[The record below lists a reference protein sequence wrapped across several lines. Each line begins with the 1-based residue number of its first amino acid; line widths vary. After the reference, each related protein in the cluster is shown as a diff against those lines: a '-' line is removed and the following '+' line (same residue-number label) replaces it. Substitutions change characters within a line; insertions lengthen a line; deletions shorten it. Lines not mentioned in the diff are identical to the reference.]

1 MFLIFLNFHKGYFM
15 SQRYDFIIVGAGT
28 AGCLLAN
35 RLSANG
41 KFSVALIEAGG
52 SDNYHWV
59 HIPVGYLYCMGNKR
73 TDWLYKTTKQEGL
86 NGRELNYPRGKVMGG
101 CSSINGM
108 IYMRGQAADYDL
120 WRQMGNDGWS
130 WDDVLPYFKNMEDSY
145 EGENKF
151 HGSGGEWK
159 VNQQRLSWDV
169 LDSFK
174 EAAVEA
180 GIPEIDDFNEGNN
193 FGVSYFKVNQNAG
206 LRWNTVKAFLK
217 PIKNRK
223 NLTILSKCEVSK
235 IILDNK
241 KTKGVEVFR
250 NGKLEE
256 IFVNREIILASGSVG
271 SPKILELSGIGNPEI
286 LRKLGIKTEVENKNI
301 GENLQ
306 DHLQLRVIYKL
317 ENAKTLNQ
325 KANSIL
331 GKLGIGLE
339 YAFKRTGP
347 MSMAPSQL
355 GVFAMSD
362 NSYDTPNL
370 QFHVQ
375 PLSLDKFGDP
385 LHNFP
390 GLTASVCNLNP
401 QSRGNVHIVSRDHR
415 DAPSIDPNYLSAEQD
430 KIVAAQSIKLARRII
445 SQPAMKKY
453 NPQEFAPGI
462 QFQSEEDLKKVAGDI
477 GTTIFHPV
485 GTCAMGKSISSVTD
499 SNLKVRG
506 VEGLRVADASIMPT
520 ITSGNTNAPTLMIAE
535 KASEMILNSNKI

>member
-1 MFLIFLNFHKGYFM
+1 
-15 SQRYDFIIVGAGT
+15 
-28 AGCLLAN
+28 
-35 RLSANG
+35 
-41 KFSVALIEAGG
+41 
-52 SDNYHWV
+52 
-59 HIPVGYLYCMGNKR
+59 
-73 TDWLYKTTKQEGL
+73 
-86 NGRELNYPRGKVMGG
+86 MGG

-108 IYMRGQAADYDL
+108 IYMRGQANDYDQ
-120 WRQMGNDGWS
+120 WRQMGNEGWS

-159 VNQQRLSWDV
+159 VNQQRLSWEV

-174 EAAVEA
+174 EATIEA
-180 GIPEIDDFNEGNN
+180 GIPQVDDFNEGNN
-193 FGVSYFKVNQNAG
+193 FGVSYFKVNQNDG

-217 PIKNRK
+217 PVKNRK
-223 NLTILSKCEVSK
+223 NLRVISKCEVSK
-235 IILDNK
+235 IILKNK
-241 KTKGVEVFR
+241 KAKGVKVFR
-250 NGKLEE
+250 NGKSEE
-256 IFVNREIILASGSVG
+256 IYVNREIILSSGSIG
-271 SPKILELSGIGNPEI
+271 SPKILELSGIGNPNI
-286 LRKLGIKTEVENKNI
+286 LSKLGIDTEVESKNI

-306 DHLQLRVIYKL
+306 DHLQLRVIYEL

-325 KANSIL
+325 KANSFI

-339 YAFKRTGP
+339 YALKRTGP

-355 GVFAMSD
+355 GLFAMSD
-362 NSYDTPNL
+362 KSHETPNL

-375 PLSLDKFGDP
+375 PLSLDKFGEP

-401 QSRGNVHIVSRDHR
+401 QSRGNVHIVSKDYKI
-415 DAPSIDPNYLSAEQD
+415 APSIDPNYLSAEQD
-430 KIVAAQSIKLARRII
+430 KIVAAQSIKLARKII

-453 NPQEFAPGI
+453 NPKEYAPGI
-462 QFQSEEDLKKVAGDI
+462 QFQSEDDLKKVAGDI

-485 GTCAMGKSISSVTD
+485 GTCAMGTNVSSVTD

-506 VEGLRVADASIMPT
+506 VEGLRIADASIMPT

-535 KASEMILNSNKI
+535 KASEMILKSNKI

>member
-1 MFLIFLNFHKGYFM
+1 M
-15 SQRYDFIIVGAGT
+15 SLEFDFIVVGAGT

-41 KFSVALIEAGG
+41 RYTVALLEAGG

-73 TDWLYKTTKQEGL
+73 TDWLYKTTKQKGL

-108 IYMRGQAADYDL
+108 IYMRGQANDYDQ
-120 WRQMGNDGWS
+120 WRQMGNEGWG

-159 VNQQRLSWDV
+159 VNQQRLSWEV

-174 EAAVEA
+174 DATIEA
-180 GIPEIDDFNEGNN
+180 GIPQVDDFNEGNN
-193 FGVSYFKVNQNAG
+193 FGVSYFKVNQNDG
-206 LRWNTVKAFLK
+206 LRWNTVKAFLE
-217 PIKNRK
+217 PVKNRK
-223 NLTILSKCEVSK
+223 NLRVISKCEVSK
-235 IILDNK
+235 IILKNK
-241 KTKGVEVFR
+241 KAKGLQVFR
-250 NGKLEE
+250 NGKSEE
-256 IFVNREIILASGSVG
+256 IYVNREIILASGSIG
-271 SPKILELSGIGNPEI
+271 SPKILELSGIGNPNI
-286 LRKLGIKTEVENKNI
+286 LSKLGIDTEVESKNI

-306 DHLQLRVIYKL
+306 DHLQLRVIYEL

-325 KANSIL
+325 KANSFI

-339 YAFKRTGP
+339 YALKRTGP

-355 GVFAMSD
+355 GLFAMSD
-362 NSYDTPNL
+362 KSHETPNL

-375 PLSLDKFGDP
+375 PLSLDKFGEP

-401 QSRGNVHIVSRDHR
+401 QSRGNVHIVSKDYKI
-415 DAPSIDPNYLSAEQD
+415 APSIDPNYLSAEQD
-430 KIVAAQSIKLARRII
+430 KIVAAQSIRLARKII

-453 NPQEFAPGI
+453 NPKEYAPGI
-462 QFQSEEDLKKVAGDI
+462 QFQSEDDLKKVAGDI

-485 GTCAMGKSISSVTD
+485 GTCAMGTNITSVTD

-506 VEGLRVADASIMPT
+506 VEGLRIADASIMPT

-535 KASEMILNSNKI
+535 KASEMILKSNKI

>member
-1 MFLIFLNFHKGYFM
+1 M
-15 SQRYDFIIVGAGT
+15 SLQFDFIIVGAGT

-41 KFSVALIEAGG
+41 KHTVALLEAGG

-73 TDWLYKTTKQEGL
+73 TDWLYKTTKQKGL

-108 IYMRGQAADYDL
+108 IYMRGQANDYDQ
-120 WRQMGNDGWS
+120 WRQMGNEGWS

-159 VNQQRLSWDV
+159 VNQQRLSWEV

-174 EAAVEA
+174 EATIEA
-180 GIPEIDDFNEGNN
+180 GIPQIDDFNEGNN
-193 FGVSYFKVNQNAG
+193 FGVSYFKVNQNDG

-217 PIKNRK
+217 PVKNRK
-223 NLTILSKCEVSK
+223 NLRVISKCEVSK
-235 IILDNK
+235 IILKNK
-241 KTKGVEVFR
+241 KAKGVKVFR
-250 NGKLEE
+250 NGKSEE
-256 IFVNREIILASGSVG
+256 IYVNREIILSSGAIG
-271 SPKILELSGIGNPEI
+271 SPKILELSGIGNPNI
-286 LRKLGIKTEVENKNI
+286 LSKLGIDTEVESKNI

-306 DHLQLRVIYKL
+306 DHLQLRVIYEL

-325 KANSIL
+325 KANSFI

-339 YAFKRTGP
+339 YALKRTGP

-355 GVFAMSD
+355 GLFAMSD
-362 NSYDTPNL
+362 KSHETPNL

-375 PLSLDKFGDP
+375 PLSLDKFGEP

-401 QSRGNVHIVSRDHR
+401 QSRGNVHIVSKDYKI
-415 DAPSIDPNYLSAEQD
+415 APSIDPNYLSAEKD
-430 KIVAAQSIKLARRII
+430 KIVAAQSIKLARKII

-453 NPQEFAPGI
+453 NPKEYAPGI
-462 QFQSEEDLKKVAGDI
+462 HFQSEDELKKVTGDI

-485 GTCAMGKSISSVTD
+485 GTCAMGTNVSSVTD

-506 VEGLRVADASIMPT
+506 VEGLRVADASVMPT

-535 KASEMILNSNKI
+535 KASEMILKSNKI

>member
-1 MFLIFLNFHKGYFM
+1 M
-15 SQRYDFIIVGAGT
+15 SLEFDFIVVGAGT

-41 KFSVALIEAGG
+41 RYTVALLEAGG

-73 TDWLYKTTKQEGL
+73 TDWLYKTTKQKGL

-108 IYMRGQAADYDL
+108 IYMRGQANDYDQ
-120 WRQMGNDGWS
+120 WRQMGNEGWG

-159 VNQQRLSWDV
+159 VNQQRLSWEV

-174 EAAVEA
+174 DATIEA
-180 GIPEIDDFNEGNN
+180 GIPQVDDFNEGNN
-193 FGVSYFKVNQNAG
+193 FGVSYFKVNQNDG
-206 LRWNTVKAFLK
+206 LRWNTVKAFLE

-223 NLTILSKCEVSK
+223 NLRVISKCEVSK
-235 IILDNK
+235 IILKNK
-241 KTKGVEVFR
+241 KAKGLQVFR
-250 NGKLEE
+250 NGKSEE
-256 IFVNREIILASGSVG
+256 IYVNREIILASGSIG
-271 SPKILELSGIGNPEI
+271 SPKILELSGIGNPNI
-286 LRKLGIKTEVENKNI
+286 LSKLGIDTEVESKNI

-306 DHLQLRVIYKL
+306 DHLQLRVIYEL

-325 KANSIL
+325 KANSFI

-339 YAFKRTGP
+339 YALKRTGP

-355 GVFAMSD
+355 GLFAMSD
-362 NSYDTPNL
+362 KSHETPNL

-375 PLSLDKFGDP
+375 PLSLDKFGEP

-401 QSRGNVHIVSRDHR
+401 QSRGNVHIVSKDYKI
-415 DAPSIDPNYLSAEQD
+415 APSIDPNYLSAEQD
-430 KIVAAQSIKLARRII
+430 KIVAAQSIRLARKII

-453 NPQEFAPGI
+453 NPKEYAPGI
-462 QFQSEEDLKKVAGDI
+462 QFQSEDDLKKVAGDI

-485 GTCAMGKSISSVTD
+485 GTCAMGTNVSSVTD

-506 VEGLRVADASIMPT
+506 VEGLRIADASIMPT

>member
-1 MFLIFLNFHKGYFM
+1 MTLMK
-15 SQRYDFIIVGAGT
+15 
-28 AGCLLAN
+28 
-35 RLSANG
+35 
-41 KFSVALIEAGG
+41 
-52 SDNYHWV
+52 
-59 HIPVGYLYCMGNKR
+59 
-73 TDWLYKTTKQEGL
+73 
-86 NGRELNYPRGKVMGG
+86 
-101 CSSINGM
+101 
-108 IYMRGQAADYDL
+108 
-120 WRQMGNDGWS
+120 
-130 WDDVLPYFKNMEDSY
+130 
-145 EGENKF
+145 
-151 HGSGGEWK
+151 
-159 VNQQRLSWDV
+159 
-169 LDSFK
+169 
-174 EAAVEA
+174 
-180 GIPEIDDFNEGNN
+180 GNN

-256 IFVNREIILASGSVG
+256 IFVNREIILTSGSVG

-375 PLSLDKFGDP
+375 PLSLDKFGEP

-415 DAPSIDPNYLSAEQD
+415 VAPSIDPNYLSAEQD

-485 GTCAMGKSISSVTD
+485 GTCAMGNSISSVTD
-499 SNLKVRG
+499 SNLKVKGYRWFKG
-506 VEGLRVADASIMPT
+506 CRRF
-520 ITSGNTNAPTLMIAE
+520 NNAYYYFW
-535 KASEMILNSNKI
+535 

>member
-1 MFLIFLNFHKGYFM
+1 M
-15 SQRYDFIIVGAGT
+15 SLQFDFIIVGAGT

-41 KFSVALIEAGG
+41 KYTVALLEAGG

-73 TDWLYKTTKQEGL
+73 TDWLYKTTKQKGL

-108 IYMRGQAADYDL
+108 IYMRGQANDYDQ
-120 WRQMGNDGWS
+120 WRQLGNEGWS

-159 VNQQRLSWDV
+159 VNQQRLSWEV

-174 EAAVEA
+174 EATIEA
-180 GIPEIDDFNEGNN
+180 GIPQVDDFNEGNN
-193 FGVSYFKVNQNAG
+193 FGVSYFKVNQNDG
-206 LRWNTVKAFLK
+206 LRWNTVKAFLE
-217 PIKNRK
+217 PVKNRK
-223 NLTILSKCEVSK
+223 NLRVISKCEVSK
-235 IILDNK
+235 IILKNK
-241 KTKGVEVFR
+241 KAKGVKVFR
-250 NGKLEE
+250 NGKSEE
-256 IFVNREIILASGSVG
+256 IYVNREIILSSGSIG
-271 SPKILELSGIGNPEI
+271 SPKILELSGIGNPNI
-286 LRKLGIKTEVENKNI
+286 LSKLGIDTEVESKNI

-306 DHLQLRVIYKL
+306 DHLQLRVIYEL

-325 KANSIL
+325 KANSFI

-339 YAFKRTGP
+339 YALKRTGP

-355 GVFAMSD
+355 GLFAMSD
-362 NSYDTPNL
+362 KSHETPNL

-375 PLSLDKFGDP
+375 PLSLDKFGEP

-401 QSRGNVHIVSRDHR
+401 QSRGNVHIVSKDYKI
-415 DAPSIDPNYLSAEQD
+415 APSIDPNYLSAEKD
-430 KIVAAQSIKLARRII
+430 KIVAAQSIKLARKII

-453 NPQEFAPGI
+453 NPKEYAPGI
-462 QFQSEEDLKKVAGDI
+462 QFQSEDDLKKVAGDI

-485 GTCAMGKSISSVTD
+485 GTCAMGTNVSSVTD

-506 VEGLRVADASIMPT
+506 VEGLRIADASIMPT

-535 KASEMILNSNKI
+535 KASEMILKSNKI

>member
-1 MFLIFLNFHKGYFM
+1 M
-15 SQRYDFIIVGAGT
+15 SLQFDFIIVGAGT

-41 KFSVALIEAGG
+41 KYTVALLEAGG

-73 TDWLYKTTKQEGL
+73 TDWLYKTTKQKGL

-108 IYMRGQAADYDL
+108 IYMRGQANDYDQ
-120 WRQMGNDGWS
+120 WRQMGNEGWS

-159 VNQQRLSWDV
+159 VNQQRLSWEV

-174 EAAVEA
+174 EATIEA
-180 GIPEIDDFNEGNN
+180 GIPQVDDFNEGNN
-193 FGVSYFKVNQNAG
+193 FGVSYFKVNQNNG

-217 PIKNRK
+217 PVKNRK
-223 NLTILSKCEVSK
+223 NLRVISKCEVSK
-235 IILDNK
+235 IILKNK
-241 KTKGVEVFR
+241 KAKGVKVFR
-250 NGKLEE
+250 NGKSEE
-256 IFVNREIILASGSVG
+256 IYVNREIILSSGSIG
-271 SPKILELSGIGNPEI
+271 SPKILELSGIGNPNI
-286 LRKLGIKTEVENKNI
+286 LSKLGIDTEVESKNI

-306 DHLQLRVIYKL
+306 DHLQLRVIYEL

-325 KANSIL
+325 KANSFI

-339 YAFKRTGP
+339 YALKRTGP

-355 GVFAMSD
+355 GLFAMSD
-362 NSYDTPNL
+362 KSHETPNL

-375 PLSLDKFGDP
+375 PLSLDKFGEP

-401 QSRGNVHIVSRDHR
+401 QSRGNVHIVSKDYKI
-415 DAPSIDPNYLSAEQD
+415 APSIDPNYLSAEQD
-430 KIVAAQSIKLARRII
+430 KIVAAQSIKLARKII

-453 NPQEFAPGI
+453 NPKEYAPGI
-462 QFQSEEDLKKVAGDI
+462 QFQSENDLKKVAGDI

-485 GTCAMGKSISSVTD
+485 GTCAMGTNVSSVTD

-506 VEGLRVADASIMPT
+506 VEGLRIADASIMPT

-535 KASEMILNSNKI
+535 KASEMILKSNKI

>member
-1 MFLIFLNFHKGYFM
+1 M
-15 SQRYDFIIVGAGT
+15 SLEFDFIVVGAGT

-41 KFSVALIEAGG
+41 RYTVALLEAGG

-73 TDWLYKTTKQEGL
+73 TDWLYKTTKQKGL

-108 IYMRGQAADYDL
+108 IYMRGQANDYDQ
-120 WRQMGNDGWS
+120 WRQLGNEGWS

-159 VNQQRLSWDV
+159 VNQQRLSWEV

-174 EAAVEA
+174 EATIEA
-180 GIPEIDDFNEGNN
+180 GIPQVDDFNEGNN
-193 FGVSYFKVNQNAG
+193 FGVSYFKVNQNDG

-217 PIKNRK
+217 PVKNRK
-223 NLTILSKCEVSK
+223 NLRVISKCEVSK
-235 IILDNK
+235 IILKNK
-241 KTKGVEVFR
+241 KAKGVKVFR
-250 NGKLEE
+250 NGKSEE
-256 IFVNREIILASGSVG
+256 IYVNREIILSSGSIG
-271 SPKILELSGIGNPEI
+271 SPKILELSGIGNPNI
-286 LRKLGIKTEVENKNI
+286 LSKLGIDTEVESKNI

-306 DHLQLRVIYKL
+306 DHLQLRVIYEL

-325 KANSIL
+325 KANSFI

-339 YAFKRTGP
+339 YALKRTGP

-355 GVFAMSD
+355 GLFAMSD
-362 NSYDTPNL
+362 KSHETPNL

-375 PLSLDKFGDP
+375 PLSLDKFGEP

-401 QSRGNVHIVSRDHR
+401 QSRGNVHIVSKDYKI
-415 DAPSIDPNYLSAEQD
+415 APSIDPNYLSAEKD
-430 KIVAAQSIKLARRII
+430 KIVAAQSIKLARKII

-453 NPQEFAPGI
+453 NPKEYAPGI
-462 QFQSEEDLKKVAGDI
+462 QFQSEDDLKKVAGDI

-485 GTCAMGKSISSVTD
+485 GTCAMGTNVSSVTD

-506 VEGLRVADASIMPT
+506 VEGLRIADASIMPT

-535 KASEMILNSNKI
+535 KASEMILKSNKI

>member
-1 MFLIFLNFHKGYFM
+1 M
-15 SQRYDFIIVGAGT
+15 SLQFDFIVVGAGT

-41 KFSVALIEAGG
+41 KYTVALLEAGG

-73 TDWLYKTTKQEGL
+73 TDWLYKTTKQKGL

-108 IYMRGQAADYDL
+108 IYMRGQANDYDQ
-120 WRQMGNDGWS
+120 WRQMGNEGWS

-159 VNQQRLSWDV
+159 VNQQRLSWEV

-174 EAAVEA
+174 EATIEA
-180 GIPEIDDFNEGNN
+180 GIPQVDDFNEGNN
-193 FGVSYFKVNQNAG
+193 FGVSYFKVNQNDG

-217 PIKNRK
+217 PVKNRK
-223 NLTILSKCEVSK
+223 NLRVISKCEVSK
-235 IILDNK
+235 IILKNK
-241 KTKGVEVFR
+241 KAKGVKVFR
-250 NGKLEE
+250 NGKSEE
-256 IFVNREIILASGSVG
+256 IYVNREIILSSGAIG
-271 SPKILELSGIGNPEI
+271 SPKILELSGIGNPNI
-286 LRKLGIKTEVENKNI
+286 LSKLGIDTEVESKNI

-306 DHLQLRVIYKL
+306 DHLQLRVIYEL

-325 KANSIL
+325 KANSFI

-339 YAFKRTGP
+339 YALKRTGP

-355 GVFAMSD
+355 GLFAMSD
-362 NSYDTPNL
+362 KSHETPNL

-375 PLSLDKFGDP
+375 PLSLDKFGEP

-401 QSRGNVHIVSRDHR
+401 QSRGNVHIVSKDYKV
-415 DAPSIDPNYLSAEQD
+415 APSIDPNYLSAEQD
-430 KIVAAQSIKLARRII
+430 KIVAAQSIKLARKII

-453 NPQEFAPGI
+453 NPKEYAPGI
-462 QFQSEEDLKKVAGDI
+462 QFQSEDDLKKVAGDI

-485 GTCAMGKSISSVTD
+485 GTCAMGTNVSSVTD

-506 VEGLRVADASIMPT
+506 VEGLRIADASIMPT

-535 KASEMILNSNKI
+535 KASEMILKSNKI

>member
-1 MFLIFLNFHKGYFM
+1 M
-15 SQRYDFIIVGAGT
+15 SLQFDFIIVGAGT

-41 KFSVALIEAGG
+41 KYTVALLEAGG

-73 TDWLYKTTKQEGL
+73 TDWLYKTTKQKGL

-108 IYMRGQAADYDL
+108 IYMRGQANDYDQ
-120 WRQMGNDGWS
+120 WRQMGNEGWG

-159 VNQQRLSWDV
+159 VNQQRLSWEV

-174 EAAVEA
+174 EATIEA
-180 GIPEIDDFNEGNN
+180 GIPQVDDFNEGNN
-193 FGVSYFKVNQNAG
+193 FGVSYFKVNQNDG

-217 PIKNRK
+217 PVKNRK
-223 NLTILSKCEVSK
+223 NLRVISKCEVSK
-235 IILDNK
+235 IILKNK
-241 KTKGVEVFR
+241 KAKGVKVFR
-250 NGKLEE
+250 NGKSEE
-256 IFVNREIILASGSVG
+256 IYVNREIILSSGSIG
-271 SPKILELSGIGNPEI
+271 SPKILELSGIGNPNI
-286 LRKLGIKTEVENKNI
+286 LSKLGIDTEVESKNI

-306 DHLQLRVIYKL
+306 DHLQLRVIYEL

-325 KANSIL
+325 KANSFI

-339 YAFKRTGP
+339 YALKRTGP

-355 GVFAMSD
+355 GLFAMSD
-362 NSYDTPNL
+362 KSHETPNL

-375 PLSLDKFGDP
+375 PLSLDKFGEP

-401 QSRGNVHIVSRDHR
+401 QSRGNVHIVSKDYKI
-415 DAPSIDPNYLSAEQD
+415 APSIDPNYLSAEKD
-430 KIVAAQSIKLARRII
+430 KIVAAQSIKLARKII

-453 NPQEFAPGI
+453 NPKEYAPGI
-462 QFQSEEDLKKVAGDI
+462 QFQSEDDLKKVAGDI

-485 GTCAMGKSISSVTD
+485 GTCAMGTNVSSVTD

-506 VEGLRVADASIMPT
+506 VEGLRIADASIMPT

-535 KASEMILNSNKI
+535 KASEMILKSNKI

>member
-1 MFLIFLNFHKGYFM
+1 M
-15 SQRYDFIIVGAGT
+15 SLQFDFIIVGAGT

-41 KFSVALIEAGG
+41 KYTVALLEAGG

-73 TDWLYKTTKQEGL
+73 TDWLYKTTKQKGL

-108 IYMRGQAADYDL
+108 IYMRGQANDYDQ
-120 WRQMGNDGWS
+120 WRQMGNEGWS

-159 VNQQRLSWDV
+159 VNQQRLSWEV

-174 EAAVEA
+174 EATIEA
-180 GIPEIDDFNEGNN
+180 GIPQVDDFNEGNN
-193 FGVSYFKVNQNAG
+193 FGVSYFKVNQNDG

-217 PIKNRK
+217 PVKNRK
-223 NLTILSKCEVSK
+223 NLRVISKCEVSK
-235 IILDNK
+235 IILKNK
-241 KTKGVEVFR
+241 KAKGVKVFR
-250 NGKLEE
+250 NGKSEE
-256 IFVNREIILASGSVG
+256 IYVNREIILSSGSIG
-271 SPKILELSGIGNPEI
+271 SPKILELSGIGNPNI
-286 LRKLGIKTEVENKNI
+286 LSKLGIDTEVESKNI

-306 DHLQLRVIYKL
+306 DHLQLRVIYEL

-325 KANSIL
+325 KANSFI

-339 YAFKRTGP
+339 YALKRTGP

-355 GVFAMSD
+355 GLFAMSD
-362 NSYDTPNL
+362 KSHETPNL

-375 PLSLDKFGDP
+375 PLSLDKFGEP

-401 QSRGNVHIVSRDHR
+401 QSRGNVHIVSKDYKI
-415 DAPSIDPNYLSAEQD
+415 APSIDPNYLSAEKD
-430 KIVAAQSIKLARRII
+430 KIVAAQSINLARKII

-453 NPQEFAPGI
+453 NPKEYAPGI
-462 QFQSEEDLKKVAGDI
+462 QFQSEDDLKKVAGDI

-485 GTCAMGKSISSVTD
+485 GTCAMGTNVSSVTD

-506 VEGLRVADASIMPT
+506 VEGLRIADASIMPT

-535 KASEMILNSNKI
+535 KASEMILKSNKI

>member
-1 MFLIFLNFHKGYFM
+1 M
-15 SQRYDFIIVGAGT
+15 SLKFDFIVVGAGT

-41 KFSVALIEAGG
+41 KYTVALLEAGG

-73 TDWLYKTTKQEGL
+73 TDWLYKTTKQKGL

-108 IYMRGQAADYDL
+108 IYMRGQANDYDQ
-120 WRQMGNDGWS
+120 WRQMGNEGWS

-159 VNQQRLSWDV
+159 VNQQRLSWEV

-174 EAAVEA
+174 EATIEA
-180 GIPEIDDFNEGNN
+180 GIPQVDDFNEGNN
-193 FGVSYFKVNQNAG
+193 FGVSYFKVNQNDG

-217 PIKNRK
+217 PVKNRK
-223 NLTILSKCEVSK
+223 NLRVISKCEVSK
-235 IILDNK
+235 IILKNK
-241 KTKGVEVFR
+241 KAKGVKVFR
-250 NGKLEE
+250 NGKSEE
-256 IFVNREIILASGSVG
+256 IYVNREIILSSGSIG
-271 SPKILELSGIGNPEI
+271 SPKILELSGIGNPNI
-286 LRKLGIKTEVENKNI
+286 LSKLGIDTEVESKNI

-306 DHLQLRVIYKL
+306 DHLQLRVIYEL

-325 KANSIL
+325 KANSFI

-339 YAFKRTGP
+339 YALKRTGP

-355 GVFAMSD
+355 GLFAMSD
-362 NSYDTPNL
+362 KSHETPNL

-375 PLSLDKFGDP
+375 PLSLDKFGEP

-401 QSRGNVHIVSRDHR
+401 QSRGNVHIVSKDYKI
-415 DAPSIDPNYLSAEQD
+415 APSIDPNYLSAEQD
-430 KIVAAQSIKLARRII
+430 KIVAAQSIKLARKII

-453 NPQEFAPGI
+453 NPKEYAPGI
-462 QFQSEEDLKKVAGDI
+462 QFQSEDDLKKVAGDI

-485 GTCAMGKSISSVTD
+485 GTCAMGTNVSSVTD

-506 VEGLRVADASIMPT
+506 VEGLRIADASIMPT

-535 KASEMILNSNKI
+535 KASEMILKSNKI

>member
-1 MFLIFLNFHKGYFM
+1 M
-15 SQRYDFIIVGAGT
+15 SLQFDFIVVGAGT

-41 KFSVALIEAGG
+41 KYTVALLEAGG

-73 TDWLYKTTKQEGL
+73 TDWLYKTTKQKGL

-108 IYMRGQAADYDL
+108 IYMRGQANDYDQ
-120 WRQMGNDGWS
+120 WRQMGNEGWS

-159 VNQQRLSWDV
+159 VNQQRLSWEV

-174 EAAVEA
+174 EATIEA
-180 GIPEIDDFNEGNN
+180 GIPQVDDFNEGNN
-193 FGVSYFKVNQNAG
+193 FGVSYFKVNQNDG

-217 PIKNRK
+217 PVKNRK
-223 NLTILSKCEVSK
+223 NLRVISKCEVSK
-235 IILDNK
+235 IILKNK
-241 KTKGVEVFR
+241 KAKGVKVFR
-250 NGKLEE
+250 NGKSEE
-256 IFVNREIILASGSVG
+256 IYVNREIILSSGSIG
-271 SPKILELSGIGNPEI
+271 SPKILELSGIGNPNI
-286 LRKLGIKTEVENKNI
+286 LSKLGIDTEVESKNI

-306 DHLQLRVIYKL
+306 DHLQLRVIYEL

-325 KANSIL
+325 KANSFI

-339 YAFKRTGP
+339 YALKRTGP

-355 GVFAMSD
+355 GLFAMSD
-362 NSYDTPNL
+362 KSHETPNL

-375 PLSLDKFGDP
+375 PLSLDKFGEP

-401 QSRGNVHIVSRDHR
+401 QSRGNVHIVSKDYKI
-415 DAPSIDPNYLSAEQD
+415 APSIDPNYLSAEQD
-430 KIVAAQSIKLARRII
+430 KIVAAQSIKLARKII

-453 NPQEFAPGI
+453 NPKEYAPGI
-462 QFQSEEDLKKVAGDI
+462 QFQSEDDLKKVAGDI

-485 GTCAMGKSISSVTD
+485 GTCAMGTNVSSVTD

-506 VEGLRVADASIMPT
+506 VEGLRIADASIMPT

-535 KASEMILNSNKI
+535 KASEMILKSNKI

>member
-1 MFLIFLNFHKGYFM
+1 M
-15 SQRYDFIIVGAGT
+15 SLQFDFIIVGAGT

-41 KFSVALIEAGG
+41 KFTVALLEAGG

-73 TDWLYKTTKQEGL
+73 TDWLYKTTKQKGL

-108 IYMRGQAADYDL
+108 IYMRGQANDYDQ
-120 WRQMGNDGWS
+120 WRQMGNEGWS

-159 VNQQRLSWDV
+159 VNQQRLSWEV

-174 EAAVEA
+174 EATIEA
-180 GIPEIDDFNEGNN
+180 GIPQVDDFNEGNN
-193 FGVSYFKVNQNAG
+193 FGVSYFKVNQNDG

-217 PIKNRK
+217 PVKNRK
-223 NLTILSKCEVSK
+223 NLRVISKCEVSK
-235 IILDNK
+235 IILKNK
-241 KTKGVEVFR
+241 KAKGVKVFR
-250 NGKLEE
+250 NGKSEE
-256 IFVNREIILASGSVG
+256 IYVNREIILSSGSIG
-271 SPKILELSGIGNPEI
+271 SPKILELSGIGNPNI
-286 LRKLGIKTEVENKNI
+286 LSKLGIDTEVESKNI

-306 DHLQLRVIYKL
+306 DHLQLRVIYEL

-325 KANSIL
+325 KANSFI

-339 YAFKRTGP
+339 YALKRTGP

-355 GVFAMSD
+355 GLFAMSD
-362 NSYDTPNL
+362 KSHETPNL

-375 PLSLDKFGDP
+375 PLSLDKFGEP

-401 QSRGNVHIVSRDHR
+401 QSRGNVHIVSKDYKI
-415 DAPSIDPNYLSAEQD
+415 APSIDPNYLSAEQD
-430 KIVAAQSIKLARRII
+430 KIVAAQSIKLTRKII

-453 NPQEFAPGI
+453 NPKEYAPGI
-462 QFQSEEDLKKVAGDI
+462 QFQSEDDLKKVAGDI

-485 GTCAMGKSISSVTD
+485 GTCAMGTNVSSVTD

-506 VEGLRVADASIMPT
+506 VEGLRIADASIMPT

-535 KASEMILNSNKI
+535 KASEMILKSNKI

>member
-1 MFLIFLNFHKGYFM
+1 M
-15 SQRYDFIIVGAGT
+15 SLQFDFIIVGAGT

-41 KFSVALIEAGG
+41 KYTVALLEAGG

-73 TDWLYKTTKQEGL
+73 TDWLYKTTKQKGL

-108 IYMRGQAADYDL
+108 IYMRGQANDYDQ
-120 WRQMGNDGWS
+120 WRQMGNEGWS

-159 VNQQRLSWDV
+159 VNQQRLSWEV

-174 EAAVEA
+174 EATMEA
-180 GIPEIDDFNEGNN
+180 GIPQVDDFNEGNN
-193 FGVSYFKVNQNAG
+193 FGVSYFKVNQNDG

-217 PIKNRK
+217 PVKNRK
-223 NLTILSKCEVSK
+223 NLRVISKCEVSK
-235 IILDNK
+235 IILKNK
-241 KTKGVEVFR
+241 KAKGVKVFR
-250 NGKLEE
+250 NGKSEE
-256 IFVNREIILASGSVG
+256 IYVNREIILSSGSIG
-271 SPKILELSGIGNPEI
+271 SPKILELSGIGNPNI
-286 LRKLGIKTEVENKNI
+286 LSKVGIDTEVESKNI

-306 DHLQLRVIYKL
+306 DHLQLRVIYEL

-325 KANSIL
+325 KANSFI

-339 YAFKRTGP
+339 YALKRTGP

-355 GVFAMSD
+355 GLFAMSD
-362 NSYDTPNL
+362 KSHETPNL

-375 PLSLDKFGDP
+375 PLSLDKFGEP

-401 QSRGNVHIVSRDHR
+401 QSRGNVHIVSKDYKI
-415 DAPSIDPNYLSAEQD
+415 APSIDPNYLSAEKD
-430 KIVAAQSIKLARRII
+430 KIVAAQSIKLARKII

-453 NPQEFAPGI
+453 NPKEYAPGI
-462 QFQSEEDLKKVAGDI
+462 QFQSEDDLKKVAGDI

-485 GTCAMGKSISSVTD
+485 GTCAMGTNVSSVTD

-506 VEGLRVADASIMPT
+506 VEGLRIADASIMPT

-535 KASEMILNSNKI
+535 KASEMILKSNKI

>member
-1 MFLIFLNFHKGYFM
+1 
-15 SQRYDFIIVGAGT
+15 
-28 AGCLLAN
+28 
-35 RLSANG
+35 
-41 KFSVALIEAGG
+41 
-52 SDNYHWV
+52 
-59 HIPVGYLYCMGNKR
+59 
-73 TDWLYKTTKQEGL
+73 
-86 NGRELNYPRGKVMGG
+86 
-101 CSSINGM
+101 
-108 IYMRGQAADYDL
+108 
-120 WRQMGNDGWS
+120 
-130 WDDVLPYFKNMEDSY
+130 MEDSY

-159 VNQQRLSWDV
+159 VNQQRLSWDI

-286 LRKLGIKTEVENKNI
+286 LRKLGIKIEVENKNI

-375 PLSLDKFGDP
+375 PLSLDKFGEP

-415 DAPSIDPNYLSAEQD
+415 VAPSIDPNYLSAEQD

-485 GTCAMGKSISSVTD
+485 GTCAMGKGISSVTD

-506 VEGLRVADASIMPT
+506 LEGLRVADASIMPT

>member
-1 MFLIFLNFHKGYFM
+1 M
-15 SQRYDFIIVGAGT
+15 SLQFDFIIVGAGT

-41 KFSVALIEAGG
+41 KYTVALLEAGG

-73 TDWLYKTTKQEGL
+73 TDWLYKTTKQKGL

-108 IYMRGQAADYDL
+108 IYMRGQANDYDQ
-120 WRQMGNDGWS
+120 WRQMGNEGWS

-159 VNQQRLSWDV
+159 VNQQRLSWEV

-174 EAAVEA
+174 EATIEA
-180 GIPEIDDFNEGNN
+180 GIPQVDDFNEGNN
-193 FGVSYFKVNQNAG
+193 FGVSYFKVNQNDG

-217 PIKNRK
+217 PVKNRK
-223 NLTILSKCEVSK
+223 NLRVISKCEVSK
-235 IILDNK
+235 IILKNK
-241 KTKGVEVFR
+241 KAKGVKVFR
-250 NGKLEE
+250 NGKSEE
-256 IFVNREIILASGSVG
+256 IYVNREIILSSGAIG
-271 SPKILELSGIGNPEI
+271 SPKILELSGIGNPNI
-286 LRKLGIKTEVENKNI
+286 LSKLGIDTEVESKNI

-306 DHLQLRVIYKL
+306 DHLQLRVIYEL

-325 KANSIL
+325 KANSLI
-331 GKLGIGLE
+331 GKLGIALE
-339 YAFKRTGP
+339 YALKRTGP

-355 GVFAMSD
+355 GLFAMSD
-362 NSYDTPNL
+362 KSHETPNL

-375 PLSLDKFGDP
+375 PLSLDKFGEP

-401 QSRGNVHIVSRDHR
+401 QSRGNVHIVSMDYKI
-415 DAPSIDPNYLSAEQD
+415 APSIDPNYLSAEQD
-430 KIVAAQSIKLARRII
+430 KIVAAQSIKLARKII

-453 NPQEFAPGI
+453 NPKEYAPGI
-462 QFQSEEDLKKVAGDI
+462 QFQSEDELKKVAGDI

-485 GTCAMGKSISSVTD
+485 GTCAMGTNVSSVTD

-506 VEGLRVADASIMPT
+506 VEGLRVADASVMPT

-535 KASEMILNSNKI
+535 KASEMILKSNKI

>member
-1 MFLIFLNFHKGYFM
+1 
-15 SQRYDFIIVGAGT
+15 
-28 AGCLLAN
+28 
-35 RLSANG
+35 
-41 KFSVALIEAGG
+41 
-52 SDNYHWV
+52 
-59 HIPVGYLYCMGNKR
+59 
-73 TDWLYKTTKQEGL
+73 
-86 NGRELNYPRGKVMGG
+86 MGG

-108 IYMRGQAADYDL
+108 IYMRGQANDYDQ
-120 WRQMGNDGWS
+120 WRQLGNEGWS

-159 VNQQRLSWDV
+159 VNQQRLSWEV

-174 EAAVEA
+174 EATIEA
-180 GIPEIDDFNEGNN
+180 GIPQVDDFNEGNN
-193 FGVSYFKVNQNAG
+193 FGVSYFKVNQNDG

-217 PIKNRK
+217 PVKNRK
-223 NLTILSKCEVSK
+223 NLRVISKCEVSK
-235 IILDNK
+235 IILKNK
-241 KTKGVEVFR
+241 KAKGVKVFR
-250 NGKLEE
+250 NGKSEE
-256 IFVNREIILASGSVG
+256 IYVNREIILSSGSIG
-271 SPKILELSGIGNPEI
+271 SPKILELSGIGNPNI
-286 LRKLGIKTEVENKNI
+286 LSKLGIDTEVESKNI

-306 DHLQLRVIYKL
+306 DHLQLRVIYEL

-325 KANSIL
+325 KANSFI

-339 YAFKRTGP
+339 YALKRTGP

-355 GVFAMSD
+355 GLFAMSD
-362 NSYDTPNL
+362 KSHETPNL

-375 PLSLDKFGDP
+375 PLSLDKFGES

-401 QSRGNVHIVSRDHR
+401 QSRGNVHIVSKDYKI
-415 DAPSIDPNYLSAEQD
+415 APSIDPNYLSAEKD
-430 KIVAAQSIKLARRII
+430 KIVAAQSIKLARKII

-453 NPQEFAPGI
+453 NPKEYAPGI
-462 QFQSEEDLKKVAGDI
+462 QFQSEDDLKKVAGDI

-485 GTCAMGKSISSVTD
+485 GTCAMGTNVSSVTD

-506 VEGLRVADASIMPT
+506 VEGLRIADASIMPT

-535 KASEMILNSNKI
+535 KASEMILKSNKI

>member
-1 MFLIFLNFHKGYFM
+1 M
-15 SQRYDFIIVGAGT
+15 SLQFDFIIVGAGT

-41 KFSVALIEAGG
+41 KYTVALLEAGG

-73 TDWLYKTTKQEGL
+73 TDWLYKTTKQKGL

-108 IYMRGQAADYDL
+108 IYMRGQANDYDQ
-120 WRQMGNDGWS
+120 WRQMGNEGWS

-159 VNQQRLSWDV
+159 VNQQRLSWEV

-174 EAAVEA
+174 EATIEA
-180 GIPEIDDFNEGNN
+180 GIPQVDDFNEGNN
-193 FGVSYFKVNQNAG
+193 FGVSYFKVNQNDG

-217 PIKNRK
+217 PVKNRK
-223 NLTILSKCEVSK
+223 NLRVISKCEVSK
-235 IILDNK
+235 IILKNK
-241 KTKGVEVFR
+241 KAKGVKVFR
-250 NGKLEE
+250 NGKSEE
-256 IFVNREIILASGSVG
+256 IYVNREIILSSGAIG
-271 SPKILELSGIGNPEI
+271 SPKILELSGIGNPNI
-286 LRKLGIKTEVENKNI
+286 LSKLGIDTEVESKNI

-306 DHLQLRVIYKL
+306 DHLQLRVIYEL

-325 KANSIL
+325 KANSFI

-339 YAFKRTGP
+339 YALKRTGP

-355 GVFAMSD
+355 GLFAMSD
-362 NSYDTPNL
+362 KSHETPNL

-375 PLSLDKFGDP
+375 PLSLDKFGEP

-401 QSRGNVHIVSRDHR
+401 QSRGNVHIVSKDYKI
-415 DAPSIDPNYLSAEQD
+415 APSIDPNYLSAEQD
-430 KIVAAQSIKLARRII
+430 KIVAAQSIKLARKII

-453 NPQEFAPGI
+453 NPKEYAPGI
-462 QFQSEEDLKKVAGDI
+462 QFQSEDELKKVAGDI

-485 GTCAMGKSISSVTD
+485 GTCAMGTNVSSVTD

-506 VEGLRVADASIMPT
+506 VEGLRIADASIMPT

-535 KASEMILNSNKI
+535 KASEMILKSNKI

>member
-1 MFLIFLNFHKGYFM
+1 M
-15 SQRYDFIIVGAGT
+15 SLQFDFIIVGAGT

-41 KFSVALIEAGG
+41 KYTVALLEAGG

-73 TDWLYKTTKQEGL
+73 TDWLYKTTKQKGL

-108 IYMRGQAADYDL
+108 IYMRGQANDYDQ
-120 WRQMGNDGWS
+120 WRQMGNEGWS

-159 VNQQRLSWDV
+159 VNQQRLSWEV

-174 EAAVEA
+174 EATIEA
-180 GIPEIDDFNEGNN
+180 GIPQVDDFNEGNN
-193 FGVSYFKVNQNAG
+193 FGVSYFKVNQNDG

-217 PIKNRK
+217 PVKNRK
-223 NLTILSKCEVSK
+223 NLRVISKCEVSK
-235 IILDNK
+235 IILKNK
-241 KTKGVEVFR
+241 KAKGVKVFR
-250 NGKLEE
+250 NGKSEE
-256 IFVNREIILASGSVG
+256 IYVNREIILSSGSIG
-271 SPKILELSGIGNPEI
+271 SPKILELSGIGNPNI
-286 LRKLGIKTEVENKNI
+286 LSKLGIDTEVESKNI

-306 DHLQLRVIYKL
+306 DHLQLRVIYEL

-325 KANSIL
+325 KANSFI

-339 YAFKRTGP
+339 YALKRTGP

-355 GVFAMSD
+355 GLFAMSD
-362 NSYDTPNL
+362 KSHETPNL

-375 PLSLDKFGDP
+375 PLSLDKFGEP

-401 QSRGNVHIVSRDHR
+401 QSRGNVHIVSKDYKI
-415 DAPSIDPNYLSAEQD
+415 APSIDPNYLSAEKD
-430 KIVAAQSIKLARRII
+430 KIVAAQSIKLARKII

-453 NPQEFAPGI
+453 NPKEYAPGI
-462 QFQSEEDLKKVAGDI
+462 QFQSEDDLKKIAGDI

-485 GTCAMGKSISSVTD
+485 GTCAMGTNVSSVTD

-506 VEGLRVADASIMPT
+506 VEGLRIADASIMPT

-535 KASEMILNSNKI
+535 KASEMILKSNKI

>member
-1 MFLIFLNFHKGYFM
+1 M
-15 SQRYDFIIVGAGT
+15 SLQFDFIIVGAGT

-41 KFSVALIEAGG
+41 KYTVALLEAGG

-73 TDWLYKTTKQEGL
+73 TDWLYKTTKQKGL

-108 IYMRGQAADYDL
+108 IYMRGQANDYDQ
-120 WRQMGNDGWS
+120 WRQMGNEGWS

-159 VNQQRLSWDV
+159 VNQQRLSWQV

-174 EAAVEA
+174 EATIEA
-180 GIPEIDDFNEGNN
+180 GIPQVDDFNEGNN
-193 FGVSYFKVNQNAG
+193 FGVSYFKVNQNDG

-217 PIKNRK
+217 PVKNRK
-223 NLTILSKCEVSK
+223 NLRVISKCEVSK
-235 IILDNK
+235 IILKNK
-241 KTKGVEVFR
+241 KAKGVKVFR
-250 NGKLEE
+250 NGKSEE
-256 IFVNREIILASGSVG
+256 IYVNREIILSSGSIG
-271 SPKILELSGIGNPEI
+271 SPKILELSGIGNPNI
-286 LRKLGIKTEVENKNI
+286 LSKLGIDTEVESKNI

-306 DHLQLRVIYKL
+306 DHLQLRVIYEL

-325 KANSIL
+325 KANSFI

-339 YAFKRTGP
+339 YALKRTGP

-355 GVFAMSD
+355 GLFAMSD
-362 NSYDTPNL
+362 KSHETPNL

-375 PLSLDKFGDP
+375 PLSLDKFGEP

-401 QSRGNVHIVSRDHR
+401 QSRGNVHIVSKDYKI
-415 DAPSIDPNYLSAEQD
+415 APSIDPNYLSTEKD
-430 KIVAAQSIKLARRII
+430 KIVAAQSIKLARKII

-453 NPQEFAPGI
+453 NPKEYAPGI
-462 QFQSEEDLKKVAGDI
+462 QFQSEDDLKKVAGDI

-485 GTCAMGKSISSVTD
+485 GTCAMGTNVSSVTD

-506 VEGLRVADASIMPT
+506 VEGLRIADASIMPT

-535 KASEMILNSNKI
+535 KASEMILKSNKI

>member
-1 MFLIFLNFHKGYFM
+1 M
-15 SQRYDFIIVGAGT
+15 SLQFDFIIVGAGT

-41 KFSVALIEAGG
+41 KYTVALLEAGG

-73 TDWLYKTTKQEGL
+73 TDWLYKTTKQKGL

-108 IYMRGQAADYDL
+108 IYMRGQANDYDQ
-120 WRQMGNDGWS
+120 WRQMGNEGWS

-159 VNQQRLSWDV
+159 VNQQRLSWEV

-174 EAAVEA
+174 EATIEA
-180 GIPEIDDFNEGNN
+180 GIPQVDDFNEGNN
-193 FGVSYFKVNQNAG
+193 FGVSYFKVNQNDG

-217 PIKNRK
+217 PVKNRK
-223 NLTILSKCEVSK
+223 NLRVISKCEVSK
-235 IILDNK
+235 IILKNK
-241 KTKGVEVFR
+241 KAKGVKVFR
-250 NGKLEE
+250 NGKSEE
-256 IFVNREIILASGSVG
+256 IYVNREIILSSGSIG
-271 SPKILELSGIGNPEI
+271 SPKILELSGIGNPNI
-286 LRKLGIKTEVENKNI
+286 LSKLGIDTEVESKNI

-306 DHLQLRVIYKL
+306 DHLQLRVIYEL

-325 KANSIL
+325 KANSFI

-339 YAFKRTGP
+339 YALKRTGP

-355 GVFAMSD
+355 GLFAMSD
-362 NSYDTPNL
+362 KSHETPNL

-375 PLSLDKFGDP
+375 PLSLDKFGEP

-401 QSRGNVHIVSRDHR
+401 QSRGNVHIVSKDYKI
-415 DAPSIDPNYLSAEQD
+415 APSIDPNYLSAEKD
-430 KIVAAQSIKLARRII
+430 KIVAAQSIKLARKII

-453 NPQEFAPGI
+453 NPKEYAPGI
-462 QFQSEEDLKKVAGDI
+462 QFQSEDDLKKVAGNI

-485 GTCAMGKSISSVTD
+485 GTCAMGTNVSSVTD

-506 VEGLRVADASIMPT
+506 VEGLRIADASIMPT

-535 KASEMILNSNKI
+535 KASEMILKSNKI

>member
-1 MFLIFLNFHKGYFM
+1 M
-15 SQRYDFIIVGAGT
+15 SLEFDFIVVGAGT

-41 KFSVALIEAGG
+41 KYTVALLEAGG

-73 TDWLYKTTKQEGL
+73 TDWLYKTTKQKGL

-108 IYMRGQAADYDL
+108 IYMRGQANDYDQ
-120 WRQMGNDGWS
+120 WRQMGNEGWG

-159 VNQQRLSWDV
+159 VNQQRLSWEV

-174 EAAVEA
+174 DATIEA
-180 GIPEIDDFNEGNN
+180 GIPQVDDFNEGNN
-193 FGVSYFKVNQNAG
+193 FGVSYFKVNQNDG

-217 PIKNRK
+217 PVKNRK
-223 NLTILSKCEVSK
+223 NLRVISKCEVSK
-235 IILDNK
+235 IILKNK
-241 KTKGVEVFR
+241 KAKGVKVFR
-250 NGKLEE
+250 NGKSEE
-256 IFVNREIILASGSVG
+256 IYVNREIILSSGSIG
-271 SPKILELSGIGNPEI
+271 SPKILELSGIGNPNI
-286 LRKLGIKTEVENKNI
+286 LSKLGIDTEVESKNI

-306 DHLQLRVIYKL
+306 DHLQLRVIYEL

-325 KANSIL
+325 KANSFI

-339 YAFKRTGP
+339 YALKRTGP

-355 GVFAMSD
+355 GLFAMSD
-362 NSYDTPNL
+362 KSHETPNL

-375 PLSLDKFGDP
+375 PLSLDKFGEP

-401 QSRGNVHIVSRDHR
+401 QSRGNVHIVSKDYKI
-415 DAPSIDPNYLSAEQD
+415 APSIDPNYLSAEQD
-430 KIVAAQSIKLARRII
+430 KIVAAQSIKLARKII

-453 NPQEFAPGI
+453 NPKEYAPGI
-462 QFQSEEDLKKVAGDI
+462 QFQSEDDLKKVAGDI

-485 GTCAMGKSISSVTD
+485 GTCAMGTNVSSVTD

-506 VEGLRVADASIMPT
+506 VEGLRIADASIMPT

-535 KASEMILNSNKI
+535 KASEMILKSNKI

>member
-1 MFLIFLNFHKGYFM
+1 M
-15 SQRYDFIIVGAGT
+15 SLEFDFIVVGAGT

-41 KFSVALIEAGG
+41 RYTVALLEAGG

-73 TDWLYKTTKQEGL
+73 TDWLYKTTKQKGL

-108 IYMRGQAADYDL
+108 IYMRGQANDYDQ
-120 WRQMGNDGWS
+120 WRQMGNEGWG
-130 WDDVLPYFKNMEDSY
+130 WNDVLPYFKNMEDSY

-159 VNQQRLSWDV
+159 VNQQRLSWEV

-174 EAAVEA
+174 DATIES
-180 GIPEIDDFNEGNN
+180 GIPQVDDFNEGNN
-193 FGVSYFKVNQNAG
+193 FGVSYFKVNQNDG
-206 LRWNTVKAFLK
+206 LRWNTVKAFLE
-217 PIKNRK
+217 PVKNRK
-223 NLTILSKCEVSK
+223 NLRVISKCEVSK
-235 IILDNK
+235 IILKNK
-241 KTKGVEVFR
+241 KAKGLQVFR
-250 NGKLEE
+250 NGKSEE
-256 IFVNREIILASGSVG
+256 IYVNREIILASGSIG
-271 SPKILELSGIGNPEI
+271 SPKILELSGIGNPNI
-286 LRKLGIKTEVENKNI
+286 LSKLGIDTEVESKNI

-306 DHLQLRVIYKL
+306 DHLQLRVIYEL

-325 KANSIL
+325 KANSFI

-339 YAFKRTGP
+339 YALKRTGP

-355 GVFAMSD
+355 GLFAMSD
-362 NSYDTPNL
+362 KSHETPNL

-375 PLSLDKFGDP
+375 PLSLDKFGEP

-401 QSRGNVHIVSRDHR
+401 QSRGNVHIVSKDYKI
-415 DAPSIDPNYLSAEQD
+415 APSIDPNYLSAEQD
-430 KIVAAQSIKLARRII
+430 KIVAAQSIRLARKII

-453 NPQEFAPGI
+453 NPKEYAPGI
-462 QFQSEEDLKKVAGDI
+462 QFQSEDDLKKVAGDI

-485 GTCAMGKSISSVTD
+485 GTCAMGTNVTSVTD

-506 VEGLRVADASIMPT
+506 VEGLRIADASIMPT

-535 KASEMILNSNKI
+535 KASEMILKSNKI

>member
-1 MFLIFLNFHKGYFM
+1 
-15 SQRYDFIIVGAGT
+15 
-28 AGCLLAN
+28 
-35 RLSANG
+35 
-41 KFSVALIEAGG
+41 
-52 SDNYHWV
+52 
-59 HIPVGYLYCMGNKR
+59 MGNKR
-73 TDWLYKTTKQEGL
+73 TDWLYKTTKQKGL

-108 IYMRGQAADYDL
+108 IYMRGQANDYDQ
-120 WRQMGNDGWS
+120 WRQMGNEGWG

-159 VNQQRLSWDV
+159 VNQQRLSWEV

-174 EAAVEA
+174 DATIEA
-180 GIPEIDDFNEGNN
+180 GIPQVDDFNEGNN
-193 FGVSYFKVNQNAG
+193 FGVSYFKVNQNDG
-206 LRWNTVKAFLK
+206 LRWNTVKAFLE
-217 PIKNRK
+217 PVKNRK
-223 NLTILSKCEVSK
+223 NLRVISKCEVSK
-235 IILDNK
+235 IILKNK
-241 KTKGVEVFR
+241 KAKGLQVFR
-250 NGKLEE
+250 NGKSEE
-256 IFVNREIILASGSVG
+256 IYVNREIILASGSIG
-271 SPKILELSGIGNPEI
+271 SPKILELSGIGNPNI
-286 LRKLGIKTEVENKNI
+286 LSKLGIDTEVESKNI

-306 DHLQLRVIYKL
+306 DHLQLRVIYEL

-325 KANSIL
+325 KANSFI

-339 YAFKRTGP
+339 YALKRTGP

-355 GVFAMSD
+355 GLFAMSD
-362 NSYDTPNL
+362 KSHETPNL

-375 PLSLDKFGDP
+375 PLSLDKFGEP

-401 QSRGNVHIVSRDHR
+401 QSRGNVHIVSKDYKI
-415 DAPSIDPNYLSAEQD
+415 APSIDPNYLSAEQD
-430 KIVAAQSIKLARRII
+430 KIVAAQSIRLARKII

-453 NPQEFAPGI
+453 NPKEYAPGI
-462 QFQSEEDLKKVAGDI
+462 QFQSEDDLKKVAGDI

-485 GTCAMGKSISSVTD
+485 GTCAMGTNITSVTD

-506 VEGLRVADASIMPT
+506 VEGLRIADASIMPT

-535 KASEMILNSNKI
+535 KASEMILKSNKI

>member
-1 MFLIFLNFHKGYFM
+1 M
-15 SQRYDFIIVGAGT
+15 SLQFDFIIVGAGT

-41 KFSVALIEAGG
+41 KYTVALLEAGG

-73 TDWLYKTTKQEGL
+73 TDWLYKTTKQKGL

-108 IYMRGQAADYDL
+108 IYMRGQANDYDQ
-120 WRQMGNDGWS
+120 WRQLGNEGWS

-159 VNQQRLSWDV
+159 VNQQRLSWEV

-174 EAAVEA
+174 EATIEA
-180 GIPEIDDFNEGNN
+180 GIPQVDDFNEGNN
-193 FGVSYFKVNQNAG
+193 FGVSYFKVNQNDG

-217 PIKNRK
+217 PVKNRK
-223 NLTILSKCEVSK
+223 NLRVISKCEVSK
-235 IILDNK
+235 IILKNK
-241 KTKGVEVFR
+241 KAKGVKVFR
-250 NGKLEE
+250 NGKSEE
-256 IFVNREIILASGSVG
+256 IYVNREIILSSGSIG
-271 SPKILELSGIGNPEI
+271 TPKILELSGIGNPNI
-286 LRKLGIKTEVENKNI
+286 LSKLGIDTEVESKNI

-306 DHLQLRVIYKL
+306 DHLQLRVIYEL

-325 KANSIL
+325 KANSFI

-339 YAFKRTGP
+339 YALKRTGP

-355 GVFAMSD
+355 GLFAMSD
-362 NSYDTPNL
+362 KSHETPNL

-375 PLSLDKFGDP
+375 PLSLDKFGEP

-401 QSRGNVHIVSRDHR
+401 QSRGNVHIVSKDYKI
-415 DAPSIDPNYLSAEQD
+415 APSIDPNYLSAEKD
-430 KIVAAQSIKLARRII
+430 KIVAAQSIKLARKII

-453 NPQEFAPGI
+453 NPKEYAPGI
-462 QFQSEEDLKKVAGDI
+462 QFQSEDDLKKVAGDI

-485 GTCAMGKSISSVTD
+485 GTCAMGTNVSSVTD

-506 VEGLRVADASIMPT
+506 VEGLRIADASIMPT

-535 KASEMILNSNKI
+535 KASEMILKSNKI